1 MCAPGYRR
9 SDGAAALLID
19 LLLDLLQL
27 LLLLLSGR
35 R

>member
-19 LLLDLLQL
+19 LLLDLLL

>member
-1 MCAPGYRR
+1 MYAPGYRR

-19 LLLDLLQL
+19 LLLDLL
-27 LLLLLSGR
+27 LLLLSGR